1 MRWRHLNGN
10 LIAEDEHGLNLTGG
24 IILKFVWEVPLLHV
38 GDDRNRPFGLKKGDH
53 DCLIEVPAKQRWKLQ
68 EEAEKISGLWPPTA

>member
-38 GDDRNRPFGLKKGDH
+38 GDDRNRTFGLKKGDH
-53 DCLIEVPAKQRWKLQ
+53 DCLIEVPA
-68 EEAEKISGLWPPTA
+68 

>member
-24 IILKFVWEVPLLHV
+24 IILKFFEKFRFYTWETTETGRLDSKRVTT
-38 GDDRNRPFGLKKGDH
+38 
-53 DCLIEVPAKQRWKLQ
+53 
-68 EEAEKISGLWPPTA
+68 TAW

>member
-24 IILKFVWEVPLLHV
+24 IILKFVWEVPLLHL
-38 GDDRNRPFGLKKGDH
+38 GDDRNRPFGLKK
-53 DCLIEVPAKQRWKLQ
+53 VTT
-68 EEAEKISGLWPPTA
+68 TAW